1 MVPAVIW
8 GAANV
13 SRGLSL
19 LHKGWKIGTGKY
31 GKAVYKDIVRK
42 GSAYIKTAKKA
53 WKDPNYSL
61 FRRGDKSTLHYNKPK
76 PILTASGRHS
86 TRGGKPQY
94 TAETLNLHRSRKMA
108 MVEQRRREITAG
120 GGRWSKESKVA
131 GEAVGKVG
139 LLGYVAH
146 ETYSYEGDEIPKP
159 KKEENGDNGKKIV
172 GTTKPAGIDPKK
184 KLESNTSADTPG
196 TVVAPEANEKSSG
209 DKVSDQIIIPS
220 ITGTNIKVP
229 YTKYKPQA
237 YSQYFVGRDAPN
249 EAYRKL
255 QSEGLKRYN
264 PQNLERK
271 RKYLRSL

>member
-1 MVPAVIW
+1 MVPVVY
-8 GAANV
+8 GAMGLY
-13 SRGLSL
+13 RGYSL
-19 LHKGWKIGTGKY
+19 LKKGYKIAKPFVGRHLKSTW
-31 GKAVYKDIVRK
+31 KDIK
-42 GSAYIKTAKKA
+42 GSYKHAKTKVKRGIKAQQQIE
-53 WKDPNYSL
+53 S
-61 FRRGDKSTLHYNKPK
+61 
-76 PILTASGRHS
+76 
-86 TRGGKPQY
+86 GKPLTFAQKRLL
-94 TAETLNLHRSRKMA
+94 AQPA
-108 MVEQRRREITAG
+108 PA
-120 GGRWSKESKVA
+120 WSKEGGDVA
-131 GEAVGKVG
+131 KYG

-146 ETYSYEGDEIPKP
+146 ETYTADYGEDELKP

-209 DKVSDQIIIPS
+209 DKGSEQIVVPS

-249 EAYRKL
+249 EAYNKL

>member
-1 MVPAVIW
+1 MIPAVIW

-120 GGRWSKESKVA
+120 GGRWSKESKT
-131 GEAVGKVG
+131 VGKVG

-146 ETYSYEGDEIPKP
+146 ATYTADYGEYEKP
-159 KKEENGDNGKKIV
+159 KSNTDKANVAD
-172 GTTKPAGIDPKK
+172 TKPGIDPKK
-184 KLESNTSADTPG
+184 KLESNTSADTPVRVD
-196 TVVAPEANEKSSG
+196 TPESNEKISG
-209 DKVSDQIIIPS
+209 DKGSEQIIIPS

>member
-1 MVPAVIW
+1 MIPAVIW

-120 GGRWSKESKVA
+120 GGRWSKESKT
-131 GEAVGKVG
+131 VGKAG

-146 ETYSYEGDEIPKP
+146 ATYTADYGEDELKP
-159 KKEENGDNGKKIV
+159 KKEENGDNGKKIE

-196 TVVAPEANEKSSG
+196 RVVTPESNEKISG
-209 DKVSDQIIIPS
+209 DKGSEQIVIPS
-220 ITGTNIKVP
+220 TTGSNIKVP